1 MLYHKHTA
9 IILRR
14 FFFLFGTVYFYRI
27 ITVPVNVLPVP
38 PLPEGHCMPP
48 TDGSWAQILGRVFG
62 VLGGGG
68 MSITGKTLCGDYIYS
83 GHACLLT
90 ISSLFVLEY
99 SPKHWW
105 VYHYFIGV
113 DYHCIFTLL
122 NFFVNK
128 TLVSFLK
135 Y

>member
-1 MLYHKHTA
+1 
-9 IILRR
+9 
-14 FFFLFGTVYFYRI
+14 
-27 ITVPVNVLPVP
+27 
-38 PLPEGHCMPP
+38 MPP
-48 TDGSWAQILGRVFG
+48 TDGSWGQILGRVFG

-105 VYHYFIGV
+105 IYHYCIGKG
-113 DYHCIFTLL
+113 Y
-122 NFFVNK
+122 K
-128 TLVSFLK
+128 
-135 Y
+135 